1 MTTKKTENANLESR
15 KNIFVLMGLVMALSL
30 VYISFEWSKEK
41 IIDNNLSQGTS
52 IMDDQDLIP
61 ITLTETPPPPPP
73 PPMPK
78 IIEAFKIVEKPVE
91 NLVFDMPKFDDKIEI
106 PAYRKPEEPIE
117 IIEDPQIWVEE
128 MPEFN
133 GNINKYLSDAIN
145 YPMIA
150 VETGLQGKVYCEFV
164 VNKDGTIVDV
174 KVIRGIDRSLDNEA
188 MRVIKSMPAWK
199 PGRMNGRAVRV
210 KFTLPVNFRLM

>member
-1 MTTKKTENANLESR
+1 MTTKKSENANLDSR
-15 KNIFVLMGLVMALSL
+15 KNIFMLMGLVMALSL
-30 VYISFEWSKEK
+30 VYISFEWSKDK
-41 IIDNNLSQGTS
+41 VIYDNLSQG
-52 IMDDQDLIP
+52 IEDFPVEDLIP
-61 ITLTETPPPPPP
+61 ITLTSVPPPPPP
-73 PPMPK
+73 PPLPK
-78 IIEAFKIVEKPVE
+78 IIEEFKIVEKPVE
-91 NLVFDMPKFDDKIEI
+91 NLALEMPKFNDKIEI
-106 PAYRKPEEPIE
+106 PSFRKPDEAVE
-117 IIEDPQIWVEE
+117 IIDEPQIWVEQ

-133 GNINKYLSDAIN
+133 GNINKYLSEAIN

-150 VETGLQGKVYCEFV
+150 IEFGLQGKVICEFV

-174 KVIRGIDRSLDNEA
+174 KVVRGIDRSLDNEA